1 LRGCSCGAAA
11 APERYASKGNW
22 TQVYALQMLVEAF
35 GCSSGDTETAQ
46 GVRKRLPSSSE
57 AASFLRENVLPL
69 NIFGMQGANVAGA
82 DIDLVADASL
92 AANVARQTAAT
103 PMEPLGR
110 HSSAHVAAG
119 RG

>member
-35 GCSSGDTETAQ
+35 GCSSGGTETAQ
-46 GVRKRLPSSSE
+46 GVRKLPSSSE

-82 DIDLVADASL
+82 DIDLVADAL

-110 HSSAHVAAG
+110 RSSAHVAAG

>member
-1 LRGCSCGAAA
+1 
-11 APERYASKGNW
+11 
-22 TQVYALQMLVEAF
+22 MLVEAF

-57 AASFLRENVLPL
+57 AASFLRANVLPL

-92 AANVARQTAAT
+92 AANVARQTAA

-110 HSSAHVAAG
+110 RSSAHVAAG